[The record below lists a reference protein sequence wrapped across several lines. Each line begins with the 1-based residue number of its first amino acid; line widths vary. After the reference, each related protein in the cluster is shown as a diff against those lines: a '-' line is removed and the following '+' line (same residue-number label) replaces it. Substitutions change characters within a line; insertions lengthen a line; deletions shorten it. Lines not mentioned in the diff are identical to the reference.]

1 MPLAHRRTHPFRVPA
16 AALDAVL
23 SIVATPPPAD
33 AGWKPTRPVEIVV
46 MAGQGGGADKLVRFI
61 QALIDKHKLAEV
73 AFIASNKG
81 GGSGAEALR
90 YMKQKAGDE
99 HVLMATLNS
108 VYTTPLRQPDL
119 GVDITTFTP
128 IARLAQDSFVL
139 WVNADSPVTTLDQ
152 YVRSVKSKGLRWRMG
167 GTGSGQE
174 DSLITAMLER
184 GYGIKMTYVPYRGG
198 GDVAVNLAGKRLDSS
213 VNNPA
218 EALSFL
224 QAGKVRPL
232 AALTAHRI
240 PALSEVPTMKE
251 LGRDITYSMQ
261 RSIVAPSGISAEAAA
276 YYTAIFERVYVTPEW
291 QDYCRSA
298 GLDCAWLSGGK
309 LKEDFLSQARKHR
322 TLLRQT
328 GDLR

>member
-1 MPLAHRRTHPFRVPA
+1 MPQTRRTPRLPLLTAVALAATILLAAPA
-16 AALDAVL
+16 HAA
-23 SIVATPPPAD
+23 
-33 AGWKPTRPVEIVV
+33 AGWKPAKPVEIVV

-61 QALIDKHKLAEV
+61 QSLIEKHNLAEV

-108 VYTTPLRQPDL
+108 VYTTPLRRPDL
-119 GVDITTFTP
+119 GVDMTAFTP
-128 IARLAQDSFVL
+128 IARLAQDTFVL
-139 WVNADSPVTTLDQ
+139 WVNADSPITTLDQ
-152 YVRSVKSKGLRWRMG
+152 YVRSVKGKGARWRMG

-184 GYGIKMTYVPYRGG
+184 GYDIKMTYVPFRGG
-198 GDVAVNLAGKRLDSS
+198 GDVAVNLAGKRIDSS

-218 EALSFL
+218 EAMSFL

-240 PALSEVPTMKE
+240 PALKDVPTMKE
-251 LGRDITYSMQ
+251 LGRDLTYAMQ
-261 RSIVAPSGISAEAAA
+261 RTIVAPSGISAEAAA

-298 GLDCAWLSGGK
+298 GLECAWMSGHA
-309 LKEDFLSQARKHR
+309 LKEDFLAQARKHQA
-322 TLLRQT
+322 LLRQPS
-328 GDLR
+328 GGR